1 MANPMTTSSSRTS
14 QLTTA
19 ELALRC
25 LTVTFT
31 GAEGLSGGGEAPE
44 PEHPLLW
51 GPGPL
56 SHKWKPGEGHT
67 VGKEESKASMGLAHL
82 SSSVVEEPGLRGP
95 RLLMSRMGVPTGHT
109 GPISSPS

>member
-44 PEHPLLW
+44 PEQPLLP
-51 GPGPL
+51 GPGPQ
-56 SHKWKPGEGHT
+56 SDKWKPGEGHAA
-67 VGKEESKASMGLAHL
+67 GEGRNQGPHEEGQWGNTASVSPKGQVL
-82 SSSVVEEPGLRGP
+82 
-95 RLLMSRMGVPTGHT
+95 TG
-109 GPISSPS
+109 G

>member
-1 MANPMTTSSSRTS
+1 MANPMTTSSSKTS

-44 PEHPLLW
+44 SEHPCCEAQIHRLI
-51 GPGPL
+51 
-56 SHKWKPGEGHT
+56 SKKGEPE
-67 VGKEESKASMGLAHL
+67 VAMW
-82 SSSVVEEPGLRGP
+82 
-95 RLLMSRMGVPTGHT
+95 
-109 GPISSPS
+109 

>member
-31 GAEGLSGGGEAPE
+31 GAEGLSEGWRHLSLSTPCCQAQT
-44 PEHPLLW
+44 HCLLSGNLGKVMRW
-51 GPGPL
+51 
-56 SHKWKPGEGHT
+56 
-67 VGKEESKASMGLAHL
+67 GKEETIASDGWSMGL
-82 SSSVVEEPGLRGP
+82 SSLVVEEPVL
-95 RLLMSRMGVPTGHT
+95 
-109 GPISSPS
+109 